1 MSIKSYL
8 PNNKILKWT
17 GLSLLL
23 LTLVIVG
30 YQLVFRGYQT
40 TETGLKYRFIK
51 GGALKEQL
59 GPNNFCLVEYMIIGP
74 NNDTINNTFH
84 SDTMIE
90 IPYPVEAGNEM
101 MEALQMAKPG
111 SIMEVM
117 ISTDSLKRKI
127 SNHYKVKL
135 LPDGQM
141 AKFVIHVDK
150 ILNAQEYEAYT
161 TAKILNRA
169 IAENKLIDE
178 YCAKNSKD
186 GIWLLDSFQSI
197 KYRVRNE
204 KSGEFTKTAN
214 LLSIPP
220 IHFKVSFVE
229 FDVYVTT
236 LRGDLIFDSRLEGRR
251 YKAEQ
256 MAFLNGLRILDE
268 LPFFVNSDEIGEFV
282 TTSGHGFG
290 AYGRIG
296 VPSYAPLYVK
306 IYNVKVIK

>member
-8 PNNKILKWT
+8 PNNRILKWT
-17 GLSLLL
+17 GLSVLL
-23 LTLVIVG
+23 LTLGIVG
-30 YQLVFRGYQT
+30 YQLIFRGYQT
-40 TETGLKYRFIK
+40 TDSGLKYRFIK
-51 GGALKEQL
+51 GSKLSEPL

-90 IPYPVEAGNEM
+90 IPYPMETNNEM

-117 ISTDSLKRKI
+117 ISTDSMKKKI

-135 LPDGQM
+135 FPDGQM

-178 YCAKNSKD
+178 YCAKNLK
-186 GIWLLDSFQSI
+186 GGNWLLDSFQSI
-197 KYRVRNE
+197 KYRVKNE
-204 KSGEFTKTAN
+204 KTGEFTQTAN

-220 IHFKVSFVE
+220 IHFKVALVE

-236 LRGDLIFDSRLEGRR
+236 LKGDLIFDSRLEGRR

-256 MAFLNGLRILDE
+256 LAFLNGLRILDE
-268 LPFFVNSDEIGEFV
+268 LPFFVNTGEIGEFV

-290 AYGRIG
+290 AFGRIG

-306 IYNVKVIK
+306 IYNVKVLK